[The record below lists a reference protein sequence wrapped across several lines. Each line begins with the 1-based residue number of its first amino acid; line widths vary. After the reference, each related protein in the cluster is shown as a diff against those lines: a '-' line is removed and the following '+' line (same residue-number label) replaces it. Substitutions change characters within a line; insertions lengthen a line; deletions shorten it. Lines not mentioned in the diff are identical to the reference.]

1 LHLKEKGCQ
10 DHATFADLLRKWR
23 ARNGYSQRDAAEVL
37 KVPKASLQN
46 WEQQRAM
53 PQGFGL
59 QAMIKVISAAN
70 KRR

>member
-1 LHLKEKGCQ
+1 M
-10 DHATFADLLRKWR
+10 DHATFAHLLQKWR

-59 QAMIKVISAAN
+59 QAMLEIIRP
-70 KRR
+70 KRVRK

>member
-1 LHLKEKGCQ
+1 M

-23 ARNGYSQRDAAEVL
+23 DRHGYSQRDAAEVL
-37 KVPKASLQN
+37 KVPKATLQN

-59 QAMIKVISAAN
+59 QAMIKVIETTKA
-70 KRR
+70 KRRP